1 MSRAIVTFGT
11 GPCAEMLKIA
21 LPSFKNFA
29 DRHGYELIVV
39 EGLDPK
45 MPPAWYKV
53 PVLLES
59 LKSYDE
65 VLWLGADL
73 VIVDGRDDLPIS
85 KDCWQALVIHR
96 TGDGEVPNTE
106 VWYNRRE
113 MIPTLEKMWR
123 MANHGWHNAAWWEQ
137 SALMRLMGYKDEIR
151 PVYLSN
157 PTIIYEKTCQLD
169 NSWNVHKWDKPQAEH
184 PRIQHATMY
193 PDRLAIMREW
203 AAIAV

>member
-11 GPCAEMLKIA
+11 GPCADMLQVA
-21 LPSFKNFA
+21 LPGFKKFA
-29 DRHGYELIVV
+29 CLHGYELIVV
-39 EGLDPK
+39 EGLEPK

-53 PVLLES
+53 PVLLEA

-73 VIVDGRDDLPIS
+73 VIVDSSEDIPVS
-85 KDCWQALVIHR
+85 KNCWQAMVIHH

-113 MIPTLEKMWR
+113 MIPTLEKMWG
-123 MANHGWHNAAWWEQ
+123 MAQNGWANAPWWEQ
-137 SALMRLMGYKDEIR
+137 SALMELMGYVDERR
-151 PVYLSN
+151 PVYLGRATDLYN
-157 PTIIYEKTCQLD
+157 HTYQLD

-203 AAIAV
+203 AGLAV